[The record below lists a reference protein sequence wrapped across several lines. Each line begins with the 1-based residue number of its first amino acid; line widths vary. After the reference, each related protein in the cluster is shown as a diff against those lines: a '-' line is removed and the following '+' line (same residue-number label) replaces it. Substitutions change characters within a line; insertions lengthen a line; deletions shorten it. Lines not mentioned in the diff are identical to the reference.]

1 VIDATLH
8 HELAFA
14 LRRALDG
21 EVRFDPGSRHLYATD
36 ASNYRHLPAGV
47 VRPRHLDDVVETV
60 RLCREHG
67 VPITTRGAGTS
78 LAGQATNT
86 GVLLDC
92 SRHLTAITAV
102 DPAVRT
108 ARVEPGVVLDSL
120 RRAVAP
126 DGLTFGP
133 DPSTHDRCTLGGMI
147 GNDAC
152 GVHSLT
158 HGRTV
163 HNVHEL
169 DLLLHDGTRLT
180 VGRHDLDEARQWA
193 AAGGRVGALF
203 AGLLGLR
210 DAVGDLVRDRYPRI
224 PRRVSG
230 YHLDQLLHT
239 DHLDVARSLVG
250 TEGTCAVVLGATV
263 RLVDLPPARVQV
275 VLGYDDLLVGARHVP
290 ALLAHDP
297 YGLEGV
303 DHLLVAGADRPG
315 RPRPRGLDLLPPG
328 RGWLVVELT
337 GADPGEARARAEV
350 LVRDLDALG
359 APSHRVVEDPADQAA
374 VWRVRAEGLGAVTVA
389 PGHPPKL
396 SGWEDAAV
404 PPERLEGYL
413 TDLVALV
420 DRHGLQAGMYG
431 HFGDGCVHT
440 KIDFDHTS
448 DAGRATFRAFVED
461 AADLVIAHGGVPSG
475 EHGDGQARGELY
487 ERVFG
492 PELVEAFRR
501 FKTLWDPAGGLNPGR
516 LVDPLP
522 LDASLRLHARAAMVT
537 PARWFALAED
547 DGDLA
552 GAAARCVGMGVC
564 IRDQGTGTMCP
575 SYMVTHDEQHST
587 RGRAHLLFELLH
599 PDTDLAGWDDPH
611 LADALDLCLS
621 CKACKAECPTGVDL
635 ATLKA
640 EVLARRF
647 AGRRRPLEHHAL
659 GRVRWW
665 LRAAS
670 FTPGLANAVASSPLG
685 VLGRRLVGVTA
696 QRSVPA
702 LAAEPFSVW
711 WRRRGGSR
719 VEGPPVL
726 LFVDTF
732 SETLS
737 PELGRAAVAVL
748 EAAGHRVTVAER
760 PVCCGRPLYDH
771 GLLDDATRGLRRL
784 VDVLAPAAHGG
795 VPIVGLEPSCVAAL
809 RDELPSLLTDDEDAA
824 VVSGATRTLAEH
836 LDAIGWVPPRAPAG
850 TTALVHGHC
859 HHEAVMGSQADARV
873 LAAAGVDARA
883 LDAGCCGLAGSFGYR
898 DGEPYEVSIAA
909 GERVL
914 LPAVREAPADT
925 VLLADGHS
933 CRTQVAHLQ
942 GEGGSEG
949 VGTAGAAGVRR
960 PVHLAELL
968 AGLLDGEVHT
978 DAPSGPAAR
987 GLTRRDGR
995 TLLTVGAA
1003 AVAVAALV
1011 RGVRGVRDVGGGR
1024 GVRGGV
1030 RSPSGGPPPTCA

>member
-1 VIDATLH
+1 VRGPDDGYAPALTTERH
-8 HELAFA
+8 RDLAFT

-47 VRPRHLDDVVETV
+47 VLPRHLHDVVTAV
-60 RLCREHG
+60 RICREHD
-67 VPITTRGAGTS
+67 VPVTTRGAGTS

-92 SRHLTAITAV
+92 SRHLTAITAI
-102 DPAVRT
+102 DADART

-120 RRAVAP
+120 QRAAAP
-126 DGLTFGP
+126 YGLTFGP

-163 HNVHEL
+163 DNVHEL
-169 DLLLHDGTRLT
+169 EVLLHDGTRVT
-180 VGRHDLDEARQWA
+180 VGRHDLEEAQRLV
-193 AAGGRVGALF
+193 AAGGRIGELF
-203 AGLLGLR
+203 AGLLALR
-210 DAVGDLVRDRYPRI
+210 DEVGDLVRDRYPRI

-230 YHLDQLLHT
+230 YHLDQLLH
-239 DHLDVARSLVG
+239 DQHLDVAKALVG

-263 RLVDLPPARVQV
+263 RLVALPAARVQV
-275 VLGYDDLLVGARHVP
+275 VLGYDDLLVAARHVP
-290 ALLAHDP
+290 GLLTHEPD
-297 YGLEGV
+297 GLEGL

-328 RGWLVVELT
+328 RGWLVVEL
-337 GADPGEARARAEV
+337 AGEDRDTARSRAEA
-350 LVRDLDALG
+350 LVRDLAALG
-359 APSHRVVEDPADQAA
+359 APSHRLVEDPADQAA
-374 VWRVRAEGLGAVTVA
+374 VWRVRAEGLGAITVA

-404 PPERLEGYL
+404 APERLGDYL
-413 TDLVALV
+413 TDLADLI
-420 DRHGLQAGMYG
+420 DRHGLEAGIYG

-440 KIDFDHTS
+440 KIDFDHTTA
-448 DAGRATFRAFVED
+448 DGRATFRRFVEQ
-461 AADLVIAHGGVPSG
+461 AAELVIAHGGVPSG

-492 PELVEAFRR
+492 TELVDAFRR
-501 FKTLWDPAGGLNPGR
+501 FKALWDPAGGLNPGR

-522 LDASLRLHARAAMVT
+522 LDASLRLHDRAAMT
-537 PARWFALAED
+537 TLAGWFALAED

-564 IRDQGTGTMCP
+564 VRDQGTGTMCP
-575 SYMVTHDEQHST
+575 SYMVTHDEQHAT
-587 RGRAHLLFELLH
+587 RGRAHLLFELLR
-599 PDTDLAGWDDPH
+599 PDTDLDGWGDPH
-611 LADALDLCLS
+611 LAEALDLCLS

-640 EVLARRF
+640 EVLARRY
-647 AGRRRPLEHHAL
+647 AGHRRPLEHHAL

-670 FTPGLANAVASSPLG
+670 LIPGVANAAASSPLG
-685 VLGRRLVGVTA
+685 PWGQRAVGITPRRPA
-696 QRSVPA
+696 PA
-702 LAAEPFSVW
+702 LAAEPFSAW
-711 WRRRGGSR
+711 WRRRGSGR
-719 VEGPPVL
+719 VEGAPVL

-732 SETLS
+732 TETLA
-737 PELGRAAVAVL
+737 PGVGRAAVAVL

-771 GLLDDATRGLRRL
+771 GMLDEAVRGLRRL
-784 VDVLAPAAHGG
+784 VEVLAPAAHGG

-809 RDELPSLLTDDEDAA
+809 RDELPALLTEDEDAA
-824 VVSGATRTLAEH
+824 AVSGATRTLAEH
-836 LDAIGWVPPRAPAG
+836 LDAVGWEPPTAPPG
-850 TTALVHGHC
+850 SRALVHGHC
-859 HHEAVMGSQADARV
+859 HHAAVMGFEADVRL
-873 LAAAGVDARA
+873 LAAAGVEAHE

-898 DGEPYEVSIAA
+898 DGEPYEVSVAA
-909 GERVL
+909 AERVL
-914 LPAVREAPADT
+914 LPAVRRAEPGTA
-925 VLLADGHS
+925 LLADGFS
-933 CRTQVAHLQ
+933 CRTQVAHLRD
-942 GEGGSEG
+942 GEG
-949 VGTAGAAGVRR
+949 RR

-968 AGLLDGEVHT
+968 AGLLDGELRT
-978 DAPSGPAAR
+978 DAADGEMAAR
-987 GLTRRDGR
+987 GLTRRDR
-995 TLLTVGAA
+995 RALAAVGVLAAVVAA
-1003 AVAVAALV
+1003 A
-1011 RGVRGVRDVGGGR
+1011 GR
-1024 GVRGGV
+1024 FGAGRAETRRREDGRSARRRRARGG
-1030 RSPSGGPPPTCA
+1030 